1 MNTRSLALALVGTT
15 LFLAPP
21 AASAAPA
28 PVAGAVPAAG
38 TALPDVRS
46 TDDAAATFYTGR
58 NHSGPALGLEAQG
71 ECVNLPTPFADRI
84 ESVEVAPGVAV
95 EVFEDAGCAGS
106 SLEFFEDID
115 NLGSF
120 TGKVSSVRVRYG
132 TGG

>member
-1 MNTRSLALALVGTT
+1 MKEYPVRRSIAVGVV
-15 LFLAPP
+15 
-21 AASAAPA
+21 AAAIVAGAAPA
-28 PVAGAVPAAG
+28 AHA
-38 TALPDVRS
+38 ALPQVRPAVAA
-46 TDDAAATFYTGR
+46 DEAAATFYTGR
-58 NHSGPALGLEAQG
+58 AYAGPALGLEAQG
-71 ECVNLPTPFADRI
+71 ECVNLPAGFNDRI
-84 ESVEVAPGVAV
+84 ASVGVASGVAV